1 MVHTFDGEIDADGR
15 DADGVTSGTRVLA
28 KVRRRD
34 VTDVQH
40 G

>member
-1 MVHTFDGEIDADGR
+1 MVRTLDGEIDADGR
-15 DADGVTSGTRVLA
+15 DADGVTSGARVLA